1 VKRFKIITRVK
12 SASDQKM
19 KRSGAVIVRFTQHN
33 GRSRAV
39 LAGQQEVDGTHPIFL
54 SADIHS
60 SASMRYLSYRVST

>member
-1 VKRFKIITRVK
+1 
-12 SASDQKM
+12 
-19 KRSGAVIVRFTQHN
+19 
-33 GRSRAV
+33 V